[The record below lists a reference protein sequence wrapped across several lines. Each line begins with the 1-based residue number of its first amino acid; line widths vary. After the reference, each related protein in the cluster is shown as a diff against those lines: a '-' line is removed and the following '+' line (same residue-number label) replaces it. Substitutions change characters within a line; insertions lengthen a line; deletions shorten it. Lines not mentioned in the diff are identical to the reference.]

1 MQIMKKILSTL
12 LLLLVAVVFAQAQG
26 YQVGDQ
32 AENFN
37 LKNIDGQMI
46 TLYDYQDAT
55 KGAIVIFTCNH
66 CPYARAYEDRIIEL
80 DKMFREKGY
89 PVIAINPNDPV
100 LQPQD
105 SYDKMIERAKEKKF
119 PFPYLFDK
127 TQEVYKLY
135 GAKRT
140 PHVYVLN
147 KEKGN
152 FIVSYIGTIDDNY
165 KDASA
170 VTKTY
175 LADAVNAL
183 LKGEKPSPDFTK
195 AIGCTIKDKNY
206 KK

>member
-1 MQIMKKILSTL
+1 MKKIFSMIILMFAGIL
-12 LLLLVAVVFAQAQG
+12 MLQAQA
-26 YQVGDQ
+26 YQVGDE
-32 AENFN
+32 AANFN
-37 LKNIDGQMI
+37 LKNVNGEMI
-46 TLYDYQDAT
+46 SLYDYNEAS

-66 CPYARAYEDRIIEL
+66 CPYAIAYEDRIIEL
-80 DKMFREKGY
+80 DQEFRKKGY

-100 LQPQD
+100 LQPAD
-105 SYDKMIERAKEKKF
+105 SYEKMIERADEKQF
-119 PFPYLFDK
+119 PFPYLIDE
-127 TQEVYKLY
+127 TQEVYKIY

-147 KEKGN
+147 KENNK

-165 KDASA
+165 KDANA
-170 VTKTY
+170 VEKKY

-183 LKGEKPSPDFTK
+183 INGEKPDPDFTK

>member
-1 MQIMKKILSTL
+1 MKKIFSMIILMFAGIL
-12 LLLLVAVVFAQAQG
+12 MLQAQA
-26 YQVGDQ
+26 YQVGDE
-32 AENFN
+32 AANFN
-37 LKNIDGQMI
+37 LKNVNGEMI
-46 TLYDYQDAT
+46 SLYDYNEAS

-66 CPYARAYEDRIIEL
+66 CPYAIAYEDRIIEL
-80 DKMFREKGY
+80 DQEFRKKGY

-100 LQPQD
+100 LQPAD
-105 SYDKMIERAKEKKF
+105 SYEKMIERADEKQF
-119 PFPYLFDK
+119 PFPYLIDEK
-127 TQEVYKLY
+127 QEIYKIY

-147 KEKGN
+147 KENNK

-165 KDASA
+165 KDANA
-170 VTKTY
+170 VEKKY

-183 LKGEKPSPDFTK
+183 INGEKPDPDFTK

>member
-1 MQIMKKILSTL
+1 MKKIFSTIIL
-12 LLLLVAVVFAQAQG
+12 MFVSILMLQAQA
-26 YQVGDQ
+26 YQVGDE
-32 AENFN
+32 AANFN
-37 LKNIDGQMI
+37 LKNVNGEMI
-46 TLYDYQDAT
+46 SLYDYNEAS

-66 CPYARAYEDRIIEL
+66 CPYAIAYEDRIIEL
-80 DKMFREKGY
+80 DQEFRKKGY

-100 LQPQD
+100 LQPAD
-105 SYDKMIERAKEKKF
+105 SYEKMIERADEKQF
-119 PFPYLFDK
+119 PFPYLIDE
-127 TQEVYKLY
+127 TQEIYKIY

-147 KEKGN
+147 KENNK

-165 KDASA
+165 KDANA
-170 VTKTY
+170 VEKKY

-183 LKGEKPSPDFTK
+183 INGKKPDPDFTK